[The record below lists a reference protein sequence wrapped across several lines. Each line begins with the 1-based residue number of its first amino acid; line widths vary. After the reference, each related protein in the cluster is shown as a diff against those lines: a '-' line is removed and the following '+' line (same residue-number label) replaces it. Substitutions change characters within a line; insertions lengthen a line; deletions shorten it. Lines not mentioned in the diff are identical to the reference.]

1 MDSKGKN
8 IVDFGGARK
17 NLRRKVKDAARAEK
31 EKQAAENRVRFGRT
45 SAQKKRDKLEEAR
58 RKKLHDDHQRD
69 PEN

>member
-8 IVDFGGARK
+8 IVDFGHARK
-17 NLRRKVKDAARAEK
+17 NLRQKGKDATRAEK
-31 EKQAAENRVRFGRT
+31 EKKADENRARFGRT
-45 SAQKKRDKLEEAR
+45 GAQKQRDKLEEAR